1 MFMLSQETIV
11 IITVDLA
18 LGTLMVTTT
27 GDLRTEARPDRE
39 AFQNEMQALRPKAHA
54 AREAVRSE
62 SRADREMREPVVVAV
77 MGSGGQKQQVVA
89 MFREPFGELVRKR
102 LECGVNH
109 ARSMRSGVPLSISAG
124 PPVRRPARRSLRR
137 RAWA

>member
-77 MGSGGQKQQVVA
+77 MGGGGQKQQV
-89 MFREPFGELVRKR
+89 FREPFGELVREF

-109 ARSMRSGVPLSISAG
+109 ARSMRSGAPPSISAG
-124 PPVRRPARRSLRR
+124 PPVRRPARRSPRR